1 MKVLSSGSN
10 FPTDICYPVIIKVK
24 NLDHI
29 VPLSSQCNDQAPA
42 IIKEICPRAQEE
54 SCIDIWR
61 GTPTH
66 PSVQGSSRVEASME
80 AAHHD
85 EETTAIL
92 VNCRRL
98 AEAESE

>member
-10 FPTDICYPVIIKVK
+10 FPTDICYPFIIKVK

-29 VPLSSQCNDQAPA
+29 VLLSSQCNDQAPA
-42 IIKEICPRAQEE
+42 IIMEICTGAQEE
-54 SCIDIWR
+54 SCMDIWR

-80 AAHHD
+80 AAHHE
-85 EETTAIL
+85 EETMAIL
-92 VNCRRL
+92 GSCRRL
-98 AEAESE
+98 AEAESQ